1 MTLPAAFARLAPL
14 LALLLLAA
22 CKEPLYTRLTEQ
34 QANEVVGVLLERDI
48 DATKSAGEE
57 GSWTVAIERGDFS
70 RAVSLLRE
78 SNVPREAAS
87 GLGEVF
93 QKDSLV
99 SSPTE
104 ERARLIH
111 ALSQEL
117 TRTIS
122 KIDGVVLARVHV
134 VIAAPD
140 PITDRHKP
148 STASVF
154 IKYRSDTDLSRFV
167 PQIKAMVMN
176 AVEGTTYDGVS
187 VALFPTEVLAAA
199 PTAATPAVAPRNWP
213 WFAGTAL
220 LAALAAA
227 AALRWQKSRP
237 R

>member
-1 MTLPAAFARLAPL
+1 MKRLLIPL
-14 LALLLLAA
+14 LPLLLLTA

-34 QANEVVGVLLERDI
+34 EANEIVGALLEKDI
-48 DATKSAGEE
+48 DATKGEGEE
-57 GSWTVAIERGDFS
+57 GSWSVSVSRGDFS
-70 RAVSLLRE
+70 QAVSVLRE
-78 SNVPREAAS
+78 GNFPREPMS

-93 QKDSLV
+93 RKDSLV

-117 TRTIS
+117 SRTIS

-148 STASVF
+148 SSASVF
-154 IKYRSDTDLSRFV
+154 IKHRSEVDMSRFV

-176 AVEGTTYDGVS
+176 AIEGTTYEGVS
-187 VALFPTEVLAAA
+187 VALFPVDVAAA
-199 PTAATPAVAPRNWP
+199 PPLRAAPAARGGNLP
-213 WFAGTAL
+213 WFAAASAL
-220 LAALAAA
+220 LGALAFATW
-227 AALRWQKSRP
+227 RWKR
-237 R
+237 RG